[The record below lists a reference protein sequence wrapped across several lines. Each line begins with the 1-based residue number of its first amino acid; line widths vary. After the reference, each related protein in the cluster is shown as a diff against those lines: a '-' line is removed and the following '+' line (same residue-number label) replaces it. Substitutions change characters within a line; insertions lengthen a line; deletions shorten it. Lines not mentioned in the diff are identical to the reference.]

1 MNKPYVPLRK
11 SEKAILNI
19 FDSDIKKGNYFGAF
33 SLYNQVLN
41 STPSSRNL
49 FKSVLKKK
57 VLSNVLNWKKNI
69 FQSFDSSYGNGVD
82 QKLFFQFNSEN
93 SQKLIPYEYH
103 PKKLPSPDS
112 KNHSTPFDQ
121 SNENGI
127 NQKNLPQFNS
137 ENSQKLI
144 PYEYHPKKLLSPDS
158 KNYSTPF
165 DQSNSK
171 NKMDYLNG
179 SVRQSVNLGNG
190 QNSDNQLADKNYPS
204 SNDHLSNDHLSND
217 HLSKN
222 LKNNSEDL
230 KNKKIPK
237 KPFKLTFSFR
247 NIFRNKYY
255 QKYRYFLN
263 TAAILV
269 AMKKFDEAL
278 EYYYVIQDQNI
289 PYSLKIM
296 IQKNIQ
302 DIKEAIAKTM
312 KYSDTIVKVDDT
324 GEVEEVKFFEK
335 ISKEIIC
342 KPDHLISVQ
351 KVSFDE

>member
-1 MNKPYVPLRK
+1 MNKPYVSLRR

-19 FDSDIKKGNYFGAF
+19 FDSDIEKGNYFGAF
-33 SLYNQVLN
+33 SLYNQVLH
-41 STPSSRNL
+41 SIPSSRNL
-49 FKSVLKKK
+49 FKSVFKKK
-57 VLSNVLNWKKNI
+57 ALSNVLNWKKNT
-69 FQSFDSSYGNGVD
+69 FQSLDSSYSSYGNGVD

-93 SQKLIPYEYH
+93 NQKLIPYEYH
-103 PKKLPSPDS
+103 PKKLP
-112 KNHSTPFDQ
+112 K
-121 SNENGI
+121 
-127 NQKNLPQFNS
+127 
-137 ENSQKLI
+137 
-144 PYEYHPKKLLSPDS
+144 PDS

-165 DQSNSK
+165 DQSNENGTSQKLLPQSNPQNGQKLIPYEYHPKKLPKPDSKNYSTPFNQSNSK

-179 SVRQSVNLGNG
+179 SDRQSVNLENG

-204 SNDHLSNDHLSND
+204 SNDHLS
-217 HLSKN
+217 KN

-230 KNKKIPK
+230 KNKRIPK

-312 KYSDTIVKVDDT
+312 KYSDTIVKVDET